1 MLGDRLKEIRKA
13 KNISQQ
19 DLADKLF
26 VSDKTVSSWENNRTE
41 PNLDMVV
48 KTCDILDI
56 SVGHLLYE
64 NTDRNAI
71 ETEIKVKLEKEEYQS
86 LKTFFDKEATLQK
99 HNHQVDTYYEPTYRR
114 FVPENLQ
121 EDVNEWL
128 RIGKRGNK
136 IILNY
141 KNWHENKYC
150 DEYEVEIDDD
160 QNLDKIFKS
169 IGMKELTTVDKTRY
183 MYLYL
188 NKYEIALDD
197 VKDLGYFIEIEI
209 KKYDKSILEEYD
221 DLLRLAKKFNLN
233 LSKIDHRGYPYHM
246 IAKSIKK

>member
-1 MLGDRLKEIRKA
+1 MLGDRLKEIRKT

-48 KTCDILDI
+48 KICDILDI

-209 KKYDKSILEEYD
+209 KK
-221 DLLRLAKKFNLN
+221 
-233 LSKIDHRGYPYHM
+233 
-246 IAKSIKK
+246 